1 MNLGLDY
8 DGTYNS
14 NTVMFK
20 DIIRLFQSFGHKVY
34 LTTLRVGT
42 LDAID
47 AEDQIDLDKYGVEVI
62 YCDGKSKREVTESQD
77 IKIDWWLDDWP
88 DGIINGSDHTPEETA
103 AWLNSFAD
111 KADAHS
117 SLPRAQRTEI

>member
-20 DIIRLFQSFGHKVY
+20 DVIRVFQSFGHKVY

-47 AEDQIDLDKYGVEVI
+47 KEDQETLDKYNVEVI
-62 YCDGKSKREVTESQD
+62 YCDGKSKRIVTEERG

-88 DGIINGSDHTPEETA
+88 DGIVTGSTHTPEETQ
-103 AWLNSFAD
+103 AWLDSFAID
-111 KADAHS
+111 RD
-117 SLPRAQRTEI
+117 LNLI

>member
-20 DIIRLFQSFGHKVY
+20 DVIRVFQSFGHKVY

-47 AEDQIDLDKYGVEVI
+47 DEDRAVFDRYDVEVI
-62 YCDGKSKREVTESQD
+62 YCDGNPKREYCENRG

-88 DGIINGSDHTPEETA
+88 DGIVTGSKHTPEETE
-103 AWLNSFAD
+103 AWLNSFN
-111 KADAHS
+111 KA
-117 SLPRAQRTEI
+117 EI